1 MDKPRTNKRVYTSEK
16 LDRKFLRAKLA
27 EIEAKGKQ
35 FVIKKRAS
43 KIMLPLEN
51 WTITSSAMQ
60 AAEFGN
66 NKKPC
71 KNLSWTVKEKE
82 KAGRIEANM
91 NERLKGFK
99 NMTNEDKVLRS
110 EYMYFLETL
119 RKMCEMVKPYDKIL
133 EKIIEGLGKYAS
145 MINLKP
151 SDDCKDTNE
160 KLMQKL
166 KVLSAENIE
175 FYKKNEDLKKELIL
189 VRKTVVYNE
198 THFAIE
204 NLIKELSVKSDYIS
218 RCNKEINEYKARELH
233 LLKLL
238 GNRNTLMSPETVM
251 DIGKRPGEFCKRSES
266 IKNIPLICFKTNSA
280 DTKS

>member
-16 LDRKFLRAKLA
+16 LDRKFLRTKLA

-51 WTITSSAMQ
+51 WTTNSIVQT
-60 AAEFGN
+60 AEIDN
-66 NKKPC
+66 NKKTG
-71 KNLSWTVKEKE
+71 KNLSWTLKEKE
-82 KAGRIEANM
+82 KAGKIEVNM
-91 NERLKGFK
+91 NAHLKNFK
-99 NMTNEDKVLRS
+99 NMTNEDRVFRS
-110 EYMYFLETL
+110 EYLYFLETL
-119 RKMCEMVKPYDKIL
+119 KKICELVKPYDKIL
-133 EKIIEGLGKYAS
+133 EKVIEGLGKYAS
-145 MINLKP
+145 MINVKP
-151 SDDCKDTNE
+151 SDDCKDVNE

-175 FYKKNEDLKKELIL
+175 FYKRNEDLKKELNL

-204 NLIKELSVKSDYIS
+204 NLIKELSIKSDYIS

-238 GNRNTLMSPETVM
+238 GNRNALMSPETVL
-251 DIGKRPGEFCKRSES
+251 DIGKRPGEFCKRSQS
-266 IKNIPLICFKTNSA
+266 IKNIPLICFKPDA
-280 DTKS
+280 DKKN